1 MALFA
6 NGVEL
11 LLCVEHLLRRVRN
24 LVELR
29 HERLHRNFL
38 VPDVAELPAP
48 RAHTTY
54 TLGAVAV
61 WDPAVFAVK
70 LTLSGFAAYQSNDL
84 SAAIVVSLK
93 SHLLPMPMVF
103 VL

>member
-1 MALFA
+1 VALFA

-61 WDPAVFAVK
+61 WDAAVFAVK
-70 LTLSGFAAYQSNDL
+70 LTLSGFAVRSCVVFIAG
-84 SAAIVVSLK
+84 AA
-93 SHLLPMPMVF
+93 H
-103 VL
+103 VLERLDAVAVP